1 MKTLL
6 SVFVVTMLSAGYAS
20 AHGLADRIDE
30 VRSFPNQSVATATP
44 EEQCEQASVAEQRPV
59 VASTHA
65 LQDARTIAMAMN
77 RHQDV
82 RTDDMK

>member
-6 SVFVVTMLSAGYAS
+6 AAALITVLSAGYAN

-30 VRSFPNQSVATATP
+30 ARTFPNQTVATASP
-44 EEQCEQASVAEQRPV
+44 EEQCELAAKAEQRPV

-65 LQDARTIAMAMN
+65 LQDWQKMAMHS
-77 RHQDV
+77 RDSHKLS
-82 RTDDMK
+82 DMK